1 MALTLNGNRIGIAAR
16 LERIDEIEN
25 LRRATVEKNK
35 ERFREAMEA
44 LMEADPDGWE
54 AWYDDNDNIPPII
67 RWWDTGQINMIVERI
82 QKRIEYLSTNSF

>member
-25 LRRATVEKNK
+25 LRRTTVEKNK
-35 ERFREAMEA
+35 QRFREAMEA

-54 AWYDDNDNIPPII
+54 AWYDDNDNIPPVI
-67 RWWDTGQINMIVERI
+67 RWWDTVEINMIVERI
-82 QKRIEYLSTNSF
+82 QKRIEYLSTNSL